1 MRFYSTKDPNYKVSF
16 KSALFH
22 SIAPY
27 GGLYMPETIPKFDK
41 KFLKLLPEYSFLE
54 IGQKIASLFLSD
66 DIESTKIKKLV
77 DKSFDFDA
85 PLVSLNDKIHV
96 LELWHGPT
104 LAFKDFG
111 ARFMAQLMGYFVE
124 YSSEPIQILVATS
137 GDTGSAIANSFLGVD
152 GIKVSVL
159 YPKNRVS
166 KIQEQ
171 QFTTLGENITAY
183 EVEGSF
189 DDCQKLVKAAFLD
202 RELNESLK
210 LTSAN
215 SINVGR
221 LIPQIFYYVS
231 AFSQLNKKG
240 NVIISVPSGNFG
252 NLTAGIIAMKMG
264 LPVRKFIA
272 STNINKI
279 IPEYLKTGQFSPEPS
294 IQTISNAMDV
304 GNPSNFERLLD
315 IFSHSQDKM
324 KNKINGYFFSDEETR
339 SSMQY
344 IQSKFNYIVDPHG
357 AVGFSGLTK
366 YLTSISSG
374 TGIFLGT
381 AHPAKFFDIVKNT
394 INIDVNIPERL
405 VSFMKNEK
413 QSVLLS
419 NSFDEFKNCL
429 LEREK

>member
-1 MRFYSTKDPNYKVSF
+1 
-16 KSALFH
+16 
-22 SIAPY
+22 
-27 GGLYMPETIPKFDK
+27 MPETIPKFDK
-41 KFLKLLPEYSFLE
+41 RFLKLLPEYSFLE

-215 SINVGR
+215 SINIGR

-339 SSMQY
+339 YSMQY

>member
-1 MRFYSTKDPNYKVSF
+1 
-16 KSALFH
+16 
-22 SIAPY
+22 
-27 GGLYMPETIPKFDK
+27 MPETIPKFDK
-41 KFLKLLPEYSFLE
+41 RFLNLLPEYSFLE
-54 IGQKIASLFLSD
+54 IGQKIASMFLSD
-66 DIESTKIKKLV
+66 DIESSKIKNLV

-189 DDCQKLVKAAFLD
+189 DDCQKLVKTAFLD

-215 SINVGR
+215 SINIGR

-231 AFSQLNKKG
+231 ALSQLNKKE

-264 LPVRKFIA
+264 LPIRKFIA

-279 IPEYLKTGQFSPEPS
+279 IPEYLKTGKFYPEPS

-315 IFSHSQDKM
+315 IFSHSQDNM
-324 KNKINGYFFSDEETR
+324 KNKINGYFFSDEETK

-429 LEREK
+429 LERVK

>member
-1 MRFYSTKDPNYKVSF
+1 
-16 KSALFH
+16 
-22 SIAPY
+22 
-27 GGLYMPETIPKFDK
+27 
-41 KFLKLLPEYSFLE
+41 
-54 IGQKIASLFLSD
+54 
-66 DIESTKIKKLV
+66 
-77 DKSFDFDA
+77 
-85 PLVSLNDKIHV
+85 
-96 LELWHGPT
+96 
-104 LAFKDFG
+104 
-111 ARFMAQLMGYFVE
+111 MGYFVE

-189 DDCQKLVKAAFLD
+189 DDCQKLVKTAFLD
-202 RELNESLK
+202 RELNESLR

-215 SINVGR
+215 SINIGR

-231 AFSQLNKKG
+231 ALSQLNKKE

-264 LPVRKFIA
+264 LPIRKFIA

-279 IPEYLKTGQFSPEPS
+279 IPEYLKTGKFYPEPS

-315 IFSHSQDKM
+315 IFSHSQDNM
-324 KNKINGYFFSDEETR
+324 KNKINGYFFSDEETK
-339 SSMQY
+339 SSMRY
-344 IQSKFNYIVDPHG
+344 IQSKFNYIIDPHG

-429 LEREK
+429 LERVK

>member
-1 MRFYSTKDPNYKVSF
+1 
-16 KSALFH
+16 
-22 SIAPY
+22 
-27 GGLYMPETIPKFDK
+27 MPETIPKFDK
-41 KFLKLLPEYSFLE
+41 RFLELLPEYSFPE

-66 DIESTKIKKLV
+66 NIESTKIKNLV

-85 PLVSLNDKIHV
+85 PLVSLNDQIHV

-111 ARFMAQLMGYFVE
+111 ARFMAQLMSYFVE

-171 QFTTLGENITAY
+171 QFTTLGKNITAY

-215 SINVGR
+215 SINIGR

-240 NVIISVPSGNFG
+240 NIIISVPSGNFG

-264 LPVRKFIA
+264 LPIRKFIA

-279 IPEYLKTGQFSPEPS
+279 IPEYLKSGHFSPEPS

-315 IFSHSQDKM
+315 IFNHSQDKM
-324 KNKINGYFFSDEETR
+324 KNKINGYFFSDEETK
-339 SSMQY
+339 SSMRY
-344 IQSKFNYIVDPHG
+344 IHSEFNYIVDPHG

-366 YLTSISSG
+366 YLTSINSG

-405 VSFMKNEK
+405 ASFMKNKK

-429 LEREK
+429 LERGK

>member
-1 MRFYSTKDPNYKVSF
+1 
-16 KSALFH
+16 
-22 SIAPY
+22 
-27 GGLYMPETIPKFDK
+27 MPETIPKFDK
-41 KFLKLLPEYSFLE
+41 RFLKLLPEYSFLE

-215 SINVGR
+215 SINIGR

-429 LEREK
+429 LERRK

>member
-1 MRFYSTKDPNYKVSF
+1 
-16 KSALFH
+16 
-22 SIAPY
+22 
-27 GGLYMPETIPKFDK
+27 MPETIPKFDK
-41 KFLKLLPEYSFLE
+41 RFLKLLPEYSFLE

-215 SINVGR
+215 SINIGR

-429 LEREK
+429 LVRGK

>member
-1 MRFYSTKDPNYKVSF
+1 
-16 KSALFH
+16 
-22 SIAPY
+22 
-27 GGLYMPETIPKFDK
+27 MPETIPKFDK
-41 KFLKLLPEYSFLE
+41 RFLKLLPEYSFLE

-215 SINVGR
+215 SINIGR

>member
-1 MRFYSTKDPNYKVSF
+1 
-16 KSALFH
+16 
-22 SIAPY
+22 
-27 GGLYMPETIPKFDK
+27 MPETIPKFDK

>member
-1 MRFYSTKDPNYKVSF
+1 
-16 KSALFH
+16 
-22 SIAPY
+22 
-27 GGLYMPETIPKFDK
+27 MPETIPKFDK
-41 KFLKLLPEYSFLE
+41 RFLKLLPEYSFLE

-189 DDCQKLVKAAFLD
+189 DDCQKLVKAAFMD

-215 SINVGR
+215 SINIGR